1 MVDWSGLL
9 NWSTKYHDGTTA
21 STAEPMSQEDK
32 QWLEDAMKQ
41 YTFSDTDK
49 LNALCKEMKQDI
61 DDGFKD
67 PDMLDK
73 LDQVQELIELHERNN
88 LNLAIMGG
96 LECVMKYMQQH
107 PDNAVRKMA
116 C

>member
-1 MVDWSGLL
+1 
-9 NWSTKYHDGTTA
+9 
-21 STAEPMSQEDK
+21 
-32 QWLEDAMKQ
+32 
-41 YTFSDTDK
+41 
-49 LNALCKEMKQDI
+49 MKQDI

-96 LECVMKYMQQH
+96 LECVMKYM
-107 PDNAVRKMA
+107 
-116 C
+116 